1 MITYEYKS
9 LEDVLFQIVK
19 IARQGVSY
27 MEKKI
32 PASIST
38 PEQLFYYLSTITD
51 YRDDP
56 PNTELLQSPQSIF
69 ENNYWGNPGTGDCDC
84 FTILF
89 ISGLLA
95 LGVPR
100 NSIEIVLAGNTRN
113 VPKHIYAKVNGIP
126 YDLTNGYSGYE
137 RDYAYLQH
145 IPIIKLWQ

>member
-100 NSIEIVLAGNTRN
+100 SSIEIVLAGNTRN
-113 VPKHIYAKVNGIP
+113 VPKHIYSKVNGVP

-145 IPIIKLWQ
+145 IPISKLWQ